1 MGNKER
7 SNLVRFTQIVF
18 QMAAVIGGFAWLG
31 YYLDHRNG
39 EDGKLF
45 TIILTL
51 LGVGLAMFQVIREVS
66 NIGKD
71 KE

>member
-1 MGNKER
+1 
-7 SNLVRFTQIVF
+7 
-18 QMAAVIGGFAWLG
+18 MAAVIGGFAWLG

-39 EDGKLF
+39 GDGKLY